1 MLVALL
7 SFNFVE
13 AFHFNPA
20 LFITLPFIL
29 LVLVADRIQYV
40 CEGVRKDRLW
50 KNVIIISSLIVL
62 MAFCIYRNIQDGFNY
77 NSLFGVIL
85 NFINNK

>member
-29 LVLVADRIQYV
+29 SVLVDDRIQYIR
-40 CEGVRKDRLW
+40 EGVRKDRLW
-50 KNVIIISSLIVL
+50 KNVIIISSLVIL
-62 MAFCIYRNIQDGFNY
+62 MAFCIYRNIKEGFDY
-77 NSLFGVIL
+77 NSLFGMIID
-85 NFINNK
+85 FIKNK